1 MTEDERVGWHH
12 WLNEREFE
20 WVLGVGVGQG
30 SLACCRPW
38 GCKELDMTE
47 QLNWLM
53 AALVRRTRGGQR
65 GLGGD
70 AATVIYQAGEW
81 VGPIF
86 CHLFLLTWSHLARKC
101 NQLLTPRHRRG
112 KIRVWSCKTA
122 SETLNLVGVS
132 VALLLRMRHEESL
145 NLFLWQPVTWRTLV
159 SSPQP
164 ATYRSYSYPVGFLEN
179 YAMRPTKVSV
189 FLFSLTSIHLWSLV
203 MSFLTNHLPESWR
216 GVNYLV
222 GNPGGSNKNGS

>member
-1 MTEDERVGWHH
+1 MDRGAWQATVYGI
-12 WLNEREFE
+12 
-20 WVLGVGVGQG
+20 
-30 SLACCRPW
+30 A
-38 GCKELDMTE
+38 ELDMTE

-65 GLGGD
+65 GQGGD
-70 AATVIYQAGEW
+70 AAPVIYQAGEW
-81 VGPIF
+81 VRPIF

-112 KIRVWSCKTA
+112 EIRVWSRKTA

-145 NLFLWQPVTWRTLV
+145 NLVLWQPVTWRTLV

-164 ATYRSYSYPVGFLEN
+164 ATYRSYSYPMGFLEK
-179 YAMRPTKVSV
+179 YAMRPTKVSG
-189 FLFSLTSIHLWSLV
+189 FFIQPDFYSSLKPNDVLSHQPHTRKLERHELLGW
-203 MSFLTNHLPESWR
+203 
-216 GVNYLV
+216 
-222 GNPGGSNKNGS
+222 